1 MADQF
6 CPSCGTEVDADARF
20 CPTCGTTL
28 AAAAGDEPSRDQPRD
43 EPTREEVPVL
53 PEAPQW
59 PPPADGGDEVQPEV
73 RAYAADAEAPVD
85 EDPGA
90 ADARMEAAREAEVSE
105 QAAPEAQPPPPPVTA
120 APSPASA
127 GPSAGADLPFT
138 WPATVGGWLIG
149 GGAALA
155 AIALIPGLS
164 DMISLFLFLALLG
177 VAATVFLADRLPE
190 IANLRL
196 LVLVTVMIG
205 LGVALDRA
213 AFTVRGL
220 ETVLLIAMLAAAGG
234 VLLVELDRDR
244 PVPPPN
250 TPRT

>member
-1 MADQF
+1 
-6 CPSCGTEVDADARF
+6 VDADARF

-28 AAAAGDEPSRDQPRD
+28 AAADGDEPSRD
-43 EPTREEVPVL
+43 ESTREQVPVL

-59 PPPADGGDEVQPEV
+59 PPPAD
-73 RAYAADAEAPVD
+73 AEAPVD
-85 EDPGA
+85 EDPGG
-90 ADARMEAAREAEVSE
+90 ADARIETAREAEVSE
-105 QAAPEAQPPPPPVTA
+105 QAAPEAEPPPPPVA
-120 APSPASA
+120 VASSPASS

-155 AIALIPGLS
+155 AIALIPRLS

-250 TPRT
+250 APRT

>member
-1 MADQF
+1 
-6 CPSCGTEVDADARF
+6 VDADARF

-28 AAAAGDEPSRDQPRD
+28 AAVAGDEPSGD
-43 EPTREEVPVL
+43 ESTREQVPLL

-59 PPPADGGDEVQPEV
+59 PPPAD
-73 RAYAADAEAPVD
+73 AEAPVD
-85 EDPGA
+85 EDPGG
-90 ADARMEAAREAEVSE
+90 ADARIEAAREAEVSE
-105 QAAPEAQPPPPPVTA
+105 QAAPEAEPPPPPVA
-120 APSPASA
+120 VASSPASA

-155 AIALIPGLS
+155 AIALIPRLS

-250 TPRT
+250 APRT

>member
-1 MADQF
+1 
-6 CPSCGTEVDADARF
+6 
-20 CPTCGTTL
+20 
-28 AAAAGDEPSRDQPRD
+28 
-43 EPTREEVPVL
+43 
-53 PEAPQW
+53 
-59 PPPADGGDEVQPEV
+59 
-73 RAYAADAEAPVD
+73 
-85 EDPGA
+85 
-90 ADARMEAAREAEVSE
+90 
-105 QAAPEAQPPPPPVTA
+105 
-120 APSPASA
+120 
-127 GPSAGADLPFT
+127 
-138 WPATVGGWLIG
+138 
-149 GGAALA
+149 
-155 AIALIPGLS
+155 
-164 DMISLFLFLALLG
+164 MISLFLFLALLG

-250 TPRT
+250 APRT